1 MHIYFVTHLEG
12 AQGWTQ
18 LHCGQEVVEMDPGGC
33 AAHRQHQAVL
43 MAGETEEVNTVLSE
57 FTSITE
63 QQKRTRLSGI
73 TKPATHHASSCFQ
86 IPTNLISEA
95 NLLGPNQVAL
105 R

>member
-1 MHIYFVTHLEG
+1 
-12 AQGWTQ
+12 
-18 LHCGQEVVEMDPGGC
+18 MDPGGC

-43 MAGETEEVNTVLSE
+43 MAGETEVNTVLSE

-63 QQKRTRLSGI
+63 QQKCTRLSGI

-86 IPTNLISEA
+86 IPTNLISET